1 MTVLTAADPATVW
14 MSEGVP
20 ARLVWRG
27 RPYVVTDMPTAIRQP
42 TDFFG
47 ATHTPERLVGFR
59 FQGTDAEGGSRIFDV
74 HGSPAEG
81 WHVVAYYD

>member
-1 MTVLTAADPATVW
+1 MTVVIHADAAALW
-14 MSEGVP
+14 LSEAVP

-27 RPYVVTDMPTAIRQP
+27 ERYVVTDVPTAIRQS

-47 ATHTPERLVGFR
+47 ATHTPERLIGFR
-59 FQGTDAEGGSRIFDV
+59 FQGTDEEGNSRIFDV
-74 HGSPAEG
+74 HGSAADG